1 MLVHIFCAPPPAI
14 QQYKPSSAAKKI
26 YSAKLKMF
34 FCHSSKIEGLN

>member
-34 FCHSSKIEGLN
+34 FCHSSKIGGLN